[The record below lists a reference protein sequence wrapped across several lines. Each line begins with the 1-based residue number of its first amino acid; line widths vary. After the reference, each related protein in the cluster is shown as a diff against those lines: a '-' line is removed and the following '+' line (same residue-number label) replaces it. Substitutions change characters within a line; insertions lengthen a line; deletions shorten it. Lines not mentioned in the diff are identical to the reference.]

1 MEKPALTDK
10 QERILKFVVARIRE
24 DRRPPT
30 VREIGKRFGLSSSCT
45 VYSHLKALQRKG
57 YLTLS
62 RSHRGIQP
70 VDMGEDEV
78 GFPLVGRVAAGV
90 PTLSDENVEDRLD
103 LNKMFP
109 AGEGTF
115 LLRVKGESMRDAGIR
130 DGDLAVVERRQT
142 ARDGETVVA
151 LVDGEATVKR
161 FGRTGGKPVLFPEN
175 PDFDPIPLE
184 QAESAAI
191 VGRVVGVVRKL

>member
-78 GFPLVGRVAAGV
+78 GFPLVGRVGGV
-90 PTLSDENVEDRLD
+90 TLSMNVEDRLD

-109 AGEGTF
+109 AG
-115 LLRVKGESMRDAGIR
+115 
-130 DGDLAVVERRQT
+130 GDL
-142 ARDGETVVA
+142 
-151 LVDGEATVKR
+151 
-161 FGRTGGKPVLFPEN
+161 PP
-175 PDFDPIPLE
+175 P
-184 QAESAAI
+184 
-191 VGRVVGVVRKL
+191 